1 MFLSFIIPVYNTEAY
16 LDDCLGSML
25 NQDIPAE
32 DYEIVCV
39 NDGSTDGSLR
49 LLRRYEEQYPNVV
62 VVDQENSGVCKA
74 RNAGLAAA
82 RGEYIWYFDAD
93 DYVAAN
99 CLKGLK
105 EKCASTGCDRLVI
118 GNYQF
123 LTGSAEPMLEN
134 TSWKDSVVWRS
145 ILRRAFLLEHDL
157 WFHYP
162 ELTFGEDALYMF
174 EVKHA
179 APVTVEL
186 PDLLYFHRNRPGS
199 LSTEASAKM
208 DLIRLRCALREA
220 EILKGYYEKE
230 EGAMVTETANRFMSF
245 LWGSLFRILLMPA
258 KEAKSFLK
266 ECRQKGLYPYP
277 TPRECT
283 LTRYPDITRTDLLG
297 KLMDRLYTNLGSPW
311 AYHSMRLLQF
321 LFRLKYAIKK

>member
-105 EKCASTGCDRLVI
+105 EKCASTG
-118 GNYQF
+118 
-123 LTGSAEPMLEN
+123 
-134 TSWKDSVVWRS
+134 W
-145 ILRRAFLLEHDL
+145 
-157 WFHYP
+157 
-162 ELTFGEDALYMF
+162 
-174 EVKHA
+174 
-179 APVTVEL
+179 
-186 PDLLYFHRNRPGS
+186 
-199 LSTEASAKM
+199 
-208 DLIRLRCALREA
+208 
-220 EILKGYYEKE
+220 
-230 EGAMVTETANRFMSF
+230 
-245 LWGSLFRILLMPA
+245 
-258 KEAKSFLK
+258 
-266 ECRQKGLYPYP
+266 
-277 TPRECT
+277 
-283 LTRYPDITRTDLLG
+283 
-297 KLMDRLYTNLGSPW
+297 
-311 AYHSMRLLQF
+311 
-321 LFRLKYAIKK
+321 